1 MTTVSAEA
9 SFRLPTLTSIASSYM
24 TEKKAQGFIDIWNM
38 ASNHQD
44 DYWPQEVAELLTRGW
59 EVYTVDE
66 VRVEHEADP
75 LPTEPCGRV
84 ARSPACGARLVAPIR
99 GSSRAHAAR
108 RPETPGSGPSP

>member
-1 MTTVSAEA
+1 MTTVSTEA

-38 ASNHQD
+38 ASTHQD

-66 VRVEHEADP
+66 VRVEHEADS

>member
-1 MTTVSAEA
+1 
-9 SFRLPTLTSIASSYM
+9 
-24 TEKKAQGFIDIWNM
+24 M

-84 ARSPACGARLVAPIR
+84 ARSPALEP
-99 GSSRAHAAR
+99 GSSHQSGDRAAHTRPDDR
-108 RPETPGSGPSP
+108 RPPAQDPPREPTPDPNREAYTSSSE

>member
-1 MTTVSAEA
+1 
-9 SFRLPTLTSIASSYM
+9 M

-66 VRVEHEADP
+66 VRVEHEADS

-84 ARSPACGARLVAPIR
+84 ARNPACGARLVAPIR
-99 GSSRAHAAR
+99 GSSRAHAVQ
-108 RPETPGSGPSP
+108 RPAAPAQGPPREPTPDPDREAYSPSSE

>member
-1 MTTVSAEA
+1 
-9 SFRLPTLTSIASSYM
+9 M

-75 LPTEPCGRV
+75 CQPSPVDGWRGALLVEP
-84 ARSPACGARLVAPIR
+84 
-99 GSSRAHAAR
+99 GSSHQSGERAAHTRPGDR
-108 RPETPGSGPSP
+108 RPPAQDPPREPTPDPNREPYSPSSE